1 MMFSGVGRAVLPVAD
16 AERAL
21 GFYRDALGF
30 EVLHDSD
37 AGGFRYLH
45 VGVPGQAGVGLWLFP
60 GDGPGGEGRPALVLY
75 TDDLDAVRARLLE
88 HEAEVWNERA
98 DADSRSLHFRDSE
111 GNVVIA
117 AQLSR

>member
-30 EVLHDSD
+30 EVLHDSE

-45 VGVPGQAGVGLWLFP
+45 VGVPGQEGVGLWLFP
-60 GDGPGGEGRPALVLY
+60 GERPGADGRPALVLY
-75 TDDLDAVRARLLE
+75 TDDLERVRARLLE
-88 HEAEVWNERA
+88 HGAEVWNERA
-98 DADSRSLHFRDSE
+98 DADSSSLHFRDSE

-117 AQLSR
+117 AQLSG